1 MANSNSVKT
10 TNDWMSLFLGS
21 SRSGGSGFSV
31 SRYSSYSRDS
41 DNDIATS
48 RYNSRYSSVTSP
60 TSTRRTYATPTYS
73 SRYIPSSSSRW
84 ASRTYSDD
92 EDEEE
97 VRPRRQYYGRDVDKS
112 NQPAESERLPTNQNT
127 SETEARTSSSRKQP
141 SVTVLN
147 EGTIIIRRQGAAETS
162 DEEEESSESEP
173 EPEEEPVPEEP
184 PRDPLEV
191 EEEMLNEKLQT
202 AGFFLSMP
210 EEEQIKKRLLEI
222 KQMRDNPDWFKIE
235 NTKDYKYSQVSTSTA
250 KPSTAKE
257 EEEKI
262 LLLRLNSRGI
272 TEVEQTD
279 VQVRLQ
285 EIWRDRREE
294 VTMGI
299 GRMEQHY
306 EHILSECSTEISELE
321 GSIGHKYAAISKL
334 QEELLVLSMRK
345 DRVAA
350 DMEKVTNNHQEKIEV
365 LKKELSDLEIKSSTY
380 SVIRPKKV
388 EESSL
393 PESERSEIESELE
406 CPVCLEISR
415 PPIYQCPEGH
425 IICSACKPLLKACC
439 QCDAKYTDP
448 PIRCR
453 FAEKLAARYFK
464 DEDEK

>member
-60 TSTRRTYATPTYS
+60 TSTRRTYASPTYS

-112 NQPAESERLPTNQNT
+112 NQPAESERLPTNQNS
-127 SETEARTSSSRKQP
+127 SETEPRTSSSRKQP

-299 GRMEQHY
+299 GRMEPLRAH
-306 EHILSECSTEISELE
+306 
-321 GSIGHKYAAISKL
+321 
-334 QEELLVLSMRK
+334 
-345 DRVAA
+345 
-350 DMEKVTNNHQEKIEV
+350 
-365 LKKELSDLEIKSSTY
+365 
-380 SVIRPKKV
+380 
-388 EESSL
+388 
-393 PESERSEIESELE
+393 PE
-406 CPVCLEISR
+406 
-415 PPIYQCPEGH
+415 
-425 IICSACKPLLKACC
+425 
-439 QCDAKYTDP
+439 
-448 PIRCR
+448 
-453 FAEKLAARYFK
+453 
-464 DEDEK
+464 